1 MRRKDIRK
9 RKGIRYA
16 EYYNMV
22 EIQDELYRQGMMKK
36 KFYHLM
42 PIIAS
47 PQNIRLAYR
56 NLKNNK
62 GSNTPGVD
70 GKTFADYAKLE
81 DVELIRKV
89 QEKLLNYQPKAVRR
103 VYIPKSNG
111 KLRPLGI
118 PTVLDRLVQ
127 QSILQVLEPVCE
139 SKFHRYS
146 YGFRPNRSCKQAVA
160 MCYKLAQVNGYHYVV
175 DVDIKGCASTA
186 CRKSSH
192 CTRSG
197 TKIPIGQTL
206 SSLSPR
212 STPCKQLS
220 LHTAFHGISFSLLMQ
235 SLSK

>member
-70 GKTFADYAKLE
+70 GKTFADYHQ
-81 DVELIRKV
+81 I
-89 QEKLLNYQPKAVRR
+89 AVLA
-103 VYIPKSNG
+103 VY
-111 KLRPLGI
+111 
-118 PTVLDRLVQ
+118 
-127 QSILQVLEPVCE
+127 
-139 SKFHRYS
+139 YS
-146 YGFRPNRSCKQAVA
+146 W
-160 MCYKLAQVNGYHYVV
+160 
-175 DVDIKGCASTA
+175 
-186 CRKSSH
+186 
-192 CTRSG
+192 
-197 TKIPIGQTL
+197 
-206 SSLSPR
+206 
-212 STPCKQLS
+212 
-220 LHTAFHGISFSLLMQ
+220 
-235 SLSK
+235 

>member
-70 GKTFADYAKLE
+70 GKTFADYIPQ
-81 DVELIRKV
+81 IRKV
-89 QEKLLNYQPKAVRR
+89 ETGSIHKRFYHC
-103 VYIPKSNG
+103 SH
-111 KLRPLGI
+111 
-118 PTVLDRLVQ
+118 
-127 QSILQVLEPVCE
+127 SILQ
-139 SKFHRYS
+139 
-146 YGFRPNRSCKQAVA
+146 
-160 MCYKLAQVNGYHYVV
+160 
-175 DVDIKGCASTA
+175 T
-186 CRKSSH
+186 
-192 CTRSG
+192 
-197 TKIPIGQTL
+197 
-206 SSLSPR
+206 
-212 STPCKQLS
+212 
-220 LHTAFHGISFSLLMQ
+220 
-235 SLSK
+235 

>member
-1 MRRKDIRK
+1 MTKRNQPTKVVLTMRRKDIRK

-89 QEKLLNYQPKAVRR
+89 QEKLLNYQLRTDRHTTSTDGSDGPAFNHNLGSLQAACLTASQAQTGNRGDRGERFATKTERR
-103 VYIPKSNG
+103 YLFEIV
-111 KLRPLGI
+111 
-118 PTVLDRLVQ
+118 
-127 QSILQVLEPVCE
+127 
-139 SKFHRYS
+139 
-146 YGFRPNRSCKQAVA
+146 
-160 MCYKLAQVNGYHYVV
+160 
-175 DVDIKGCASTA
+175 
-186 CRKSSH
+186 
-192 CTRSG
+192 
-197 TKIPIGQTL
+197 
-206 SSLSPR
+206 
-212 STPCKQLS
+212 
-220 LHTAFHGISFSLLMQ
+220 
-235 SLSK
+235 

>member
-89 QEKLLNYQPKAVRR
+89 QEFY
-103 VYIPKSNG
+103 
-111 KLRPLGI
+111 LRKTG
-118 PTVLDRLVQ
+118 
-127 QSILQVLEPVCE
+127 
-139 SKFHRYS
+139 
-146 YGFRPNRSCKQAVA
+146 
-160 MCYKLAQVNGYHYVV
+160 CYKKPCLDKINRWR
-175 DVDIKGCASTA
+175 ASA
-186 CRKSSH
+186 NLPA
-192 CTRSG
+192 
-197 TKIPIGQTL
+197 ITL
-206 SSLSPR
+206 
-212 STPCKQLS
+212 
-220 LHTAFHGISFSLLMQ
+220 
-235 SLSK
+235 

>member
-118 PTVLDRLVQ
+118 PTVLDSNLRIVHVDVHRLIHATTPE
-127 QSILQVLEPVCE
+127 SIQFYLR
-139 SKFHRYS
+139 KT
-146 YGFRPNRSCKQAVA
+146 G
-160 MCYKLAQVNGYHYVV
+160 CYKKPCLDKINRWR
-175 DVDIKGCASTA
+175 ASA
-186 CRKSSH
+186 NLPA
-192 CTRSG
+192 
-197 TKIPIGQTL
+197 ITL
-206 SSLSPR
+206 
-212 STPCKQLS
+212 
-220 LHTAFHGISFSLLMQ
+220 
-235 SLSK
+235 

>member
-127 QSILQVLEPVCE
+127 QSICSVKKGMQ
-139 SKFHRYS
+139 
-146 YGFRPNRSCKQAVA
+146 
-160 MCYKLAQVNGYHYVV
+160 MCYLNLGTVCYPYKVWN
-175 DVDIKGCASTA
+175 TA
-186 CRKSSH
+186 ITDWQGLWHPKESAKSQGN
-192 CTRSG
+192 CY
-197 TKIPIGQTL
+197 L
-206 SSLSPR
+206 
-212 STPCKQLS
+212 
-220 LHTAFHGISFSLLMQ
+220 
-235 SLSK
+235 